1 MCFLSDMDDNHR
13 QIENDQRLRHLW
25 QRLVLLIELS
35 LELESLRSGLL
46 SIERVLQLISGNENE
61 TFLCVLVLIFE
72 EALHGITYL

>member
-1 MCFLSDMDDNHR
+1 MDDNHR